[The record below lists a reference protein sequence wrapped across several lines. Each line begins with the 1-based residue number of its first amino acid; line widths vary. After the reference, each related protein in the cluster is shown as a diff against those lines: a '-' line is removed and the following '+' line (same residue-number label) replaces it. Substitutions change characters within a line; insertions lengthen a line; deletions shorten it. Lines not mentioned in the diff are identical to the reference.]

1 MDKWTQE
8 QEQILIANY
17 LNIDYKSLSNILQKT
32 ESAIRAKCF
41 ELRLV
46 KNDRWSA
53 AEIDFLK
60 ENYSKMPKSE
70 IAKYLNRTETSVKV
84 KANKIGIK
92 RYPYICDYNFFKN
105 IDSEEKAYWLGF
117 IYADG
122 WISINRNTNS
132 GVVGIQLQLYDEGH
146 LKKFNKSINGNYKII
161 TGERN
166 CTLNTTNPDKLNKY
180 CQIRIYSIDMVKDL
194 MLYGVNSNKSYNITF
209 PNLQEQLI
217 RHFIRGF
224 FDGDGCVRT
233 RIRKLAS
240 GKNKKYPSCDISCHE
255 KNFLDSIRSHIYSK
269 GINSYIYPDKTNF
282 RLYPS
287 GLSDNLSFLDYI
299 YKDSI
304 IYLDRKYKR
313 YQEIKKYTEQDC
325 LAS

>member
-8 QEQILIANY
+8 QEKFLIANY
-17 LNIDYKSLSNILQKT
+17 LNTDYKSLSNILQKT
-32 ESAIRAKCF
+32 EGAIRAKCF
-41 ELRLV
+41 ELKLI
-46 KNDRWSA
+46 KNNRWSA
-53 AEIDFLK
+53 EEMDFLK
-60 ENYSKMPKSE
+60 ENYSKMSKFE
-70 IAKYLNRTETSVKV
+70 IAKYLNRTETSIKV
-84 KANKIGIK
+84 KANKMGIK
-92 RYPYICDYNFFKN
+92 RYPYICNYNFFKN
-105 IDSEEKAYWLGF
+105 IDTEEKAYWLGF

-122 WISINRNTNS
+122 WISINQNTNS
-132 GVVGIQLQLYDEGH
+132 GVVGIQLQLNDESH
-146 LKKFNKSINGNYKII
+146 LKKFNKSINGNYKIV

-166 CTLNTTNPDKLNKY
+166 CTLSTTNPDKLNEY
-180 CQIRIYSIDMVKDL
+180 CQIRIYSIEMVKDL